1 MDENF
6 KLSVKIWSTGT
17 CKILFSL
24 LYLISNII
32 LISMLA
38 YILFDELVFRN
49 KLKVLQ
55 RNVRDNKNL
64 RKLLFNI
71 VFVGALS
78 NVFLSLIN
86 TFSVIEV
93 LKVFASEFVKVVF
106 VFYFWNLK
114 FFKSSV
120 DEK

>member
-1 MDENF
+1 MNEIFN
-6 KLSVKIWSTGT
+6 LSIEI
-17 CKILFSL
+17 CKILFLLLSL
-24 LYLISNII
+24 IANII

-38 YILFDELVFRN
+38 CILFDELVFGN

-55 RNVRDNKNL
+55 RNIRDNKNL

-78 NVFLSLIN
+78 NVFLSVIN
-86 TFSVIEV
+86 TFSVIEI

-106 VFYFWNLK
+106 VFYLWNLK

-120 DEK
+120 DEKQERI